1 MLSTRC
7 IIRGVA
13 GSLACLLLASPS
25 AAHTSTAFEEYDFV
39 IVGGGLAGSVLAN
52 RLSASGKHS
61 VLVLNVAGAPPKAY
75 SGPVVITDEYIINKN
90 ITASNGLSARIR
102 QPGYGP
108 VPQFSTDL
116 TGSSPAR
123 MLGGSSLVGLSLY
136 LRDHPEALDAWG
148 EGWSWEELRPYFHR
162 AEGLQGTKRALR
174 ESDYGQAGPYTVQEL
189 PAFTHSL
196 TQDFIRAS
204 QEQGLPWAPDLN
216 TERGSGVG
224 LNPTTQHA
232 DGSKVH
238 AFDAYL
244 APALER
250 HNLVV
255 RTGAR
260 ADRLLIKDN
269 ICHGVAY
276 RRLADSTD
284 HVVHAKKEVIVSSG
298 YVYSPRLLFLSG
310 IGAKEDLEAVG
321 LKVVKD
327 LPAVGRNLT
336 AARFSPLAWRTEEPT
351 LSQMMGAPISAT
363 GAKAN
368 PAAYGS
374 TVLEATAR
382 SRSSVAAKKDPKSSK
397 PDLVLTFLPLFY
409 APKSA
414 PLQYSLQGE
423 PWPLKT
429 NAFTICATLG
439 ETKAQGSVTFTS
451 GAPDVS
457 PVVTHDAMTHPEDLA
472 RAREAVELAK
482 RIGGSSALGRGTAPI
497 ENGAGGQDMWSA
509 VYDGRGT
516 CRMGKHHHDS
526 VVDHHLR
533 VHGITNL
540 RVVDGSIIPVG
551 SPYLAVPEVLA
562 LAERASELILN
573 HHIRTSQD
581 SGVDLVEDA
590 PAPSTVTIE
599 HLTKK
604 LGESFPLL
612 QGVAYLSEKQVEGL
626 SEVEPVDASLSSSA
640 IACVLF
646 AVISFVAGS
655 GALAAIFHRKPTSS
669 HDDSY
674 AILIQA

>member
-482 RIGGSSALGRGTAPI
+482 RIGGSSALGNATAPI

>member
-1 MLSTRC
+1 
-7 IIRGVA
+7 
-13 GSLACLLLASPS
+13 
-25 AAHTSTAFEEYDFV
+25 V

-61 VLVLNVAGAPPKAY
+61 VLLLNIAGAPPKAY
-75 SGPVVITDEYIINKN
+75 SGPVVITDELIMNKN
-90 ITASNGLSARIR
+90 MTANAGLAARIR
-102 QPGYGP
+102 QPGYSP
-108 VPQFSTDL
+108 VPAFSTHS
-116 TGSSPAR
+116 TGASAR
-123 MLGGSSLVGLSLY
+123 RFLGGSTLVGLSLY

-162 AEGLQGTKRALR
+162 AEGLQGTKRALK

-196 TQDFIRAS
+196 TQDFIRS
-204 QEQGLPWAPDLN
+204 STEQGLPWAPDLN

-232 DGSKVH
+232 DGSKVN
-238 AFDAYL
+238 AFDVYL

-255 RTGAR
+255 KTGAR
-260 ADRLLIKDN
+260 ADRLLIKDD

-336 AARFSPLAWRTEEPT
+336 AARFSPLAWRTKEPT

-382 SRSSVAAKKDPKSSK
+382 SRSSVAAKKDPTSSK
-397 PDLVLTFLPLFY
+397 PDIVLTFMPLFY

-429 NAFTICATLG
+429 NAFTIQVTLG
-439 ETKAQGSVTFTS
+439 ETKAQGSVTFTGS
-451 GAPDVS
+451 PDVS

-482 RIGGSSALGRGTAPI
+482 RIGGSSALGRATTAI
-497 ENGAGGQDMWSA
+497 ENGAGAQDMWTA

-540 RVVDGSIIPVG
+540 RVVDGSVIPVG

-562 LAERASELILN
+562 VAERASELILN
-573 HHIRTSQD
+573 RHIQTSQD
-581 SGVDLVEDA
+581 SGVDLDVDA

-612 QGVAYLSEKQVEGL
+612 QAIKYLNGEQVVDL
-626 SEVEPVDASLSSSA
+626 SEVEPVNASLSSYTSA
-640 IACVLF
+640 CALF
-646 AVISFVAGS
+646 AAISCVAGS
-655 GALAAIFHRKPTSS
+655 GALAAIFHRKSTNSR
-669 HDDSY
+669 DDSY
-674 AILIQA
+674 AALIQA

>member
-1 MLSTRC
+1 MFSTRC

-13 GSLACLLLASPS
+13 GSLSCLLLASPS
-25 AAHTSTAFEEYDFV
+25 AAHTSTASEEYDFV

-61 VLVLNVAGAPPKAY
+61 VLLLNVAGAPPNAY
-75 SGPVVITDEYIINKN
+75 SGPVVITDEFIISKN

-108 VPQFSTDL
+108 VPAFSTDL

-123 MLGGSSLVGLSLY
+123 MLGGSTLVGLSLY

-162 AEGLQGTKRALR
+162 AEGLQGTKRALK

-196 TQDFIRAS
+196 TQDFIRS
-204 QEQGLPWAPDLN
+204 STEQGLPWAPDLN

-232 DGSKVH
+232 DGSKVN
-238 AFDAYL
+238 AFDVYL

-255 RTGAR
+255 KTGAR
-260 ADRLLIKDN
+260 ADRLLIKDD

-336 AARFSPLAWRTEEPT
+336 AARFSPLAWRTKEPT

-382 SRSSVAAKKDPKSSK
+382 SRSSVAAKKDPTSSK
-397 PDLVLTFLPLFY
+397 PDIVLTFMPLFY

-429 NAFTICATLG
+429 NAFTIQVTLG
-439 ETKAQGSVTFTS
+439 ETKAQGSVTFTGS
-451 GAPDVS
+451 PDVS

-482 RIGGSSALGRGTAPI
+482 RIGGSSALGRATTAI
-497 ENGAGGQDMWSA
+497 ENGAGAQDMWTA

-540 RVVDGSIIPVG
+540 RVVDGSVIPVG

-562 LAERASELILN
+562 VAERASELILN
-573 HHIRTSQD
+573 RHIQTSQD
-581 SGVDLVEDA
+581 SGVDLDVDA

-612 QGVAYLSEKQVEGL
+612 QAIKYLNGEQVVDL
-626 SEVEPVDASLSSSA
+626 SEVEPVNASLSSYTSA
-640 IACVLF
+640 CALF
-646 AVISFVAGS
+646 AAISCVAGS
-655 GALAAIFHRKPTSS
+655 GALAAIFHRKSTNSR
-669 HDDSY
+669 DDSY
-674 AILIQA
+674 AALIQA